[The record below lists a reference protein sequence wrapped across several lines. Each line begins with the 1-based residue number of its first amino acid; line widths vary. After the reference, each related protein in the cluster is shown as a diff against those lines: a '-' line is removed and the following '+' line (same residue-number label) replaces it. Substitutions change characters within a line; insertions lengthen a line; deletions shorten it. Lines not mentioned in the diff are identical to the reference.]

1 MSIIKAN
8 KIQTIDG
15 TTYNVPIQVVYNKTS
30 GDASWSANFT
40 GAPQNT
46 PTSTGFSVSITPKFA
61 TSKLLVMYDT
71 VWNIGNNDGG
81 SAIARGMTAWIYRDG
96 VNQHSGGSVSGA
108 FFNYN
113 SPTTDWYC
121 TSSGKIFV
129 NSNSTATTTFTL
141 YAAAYNAGRIR
152 LTGHDGQAS
161 LTVMEIAQ

>member
-8 KIQTIDG
+8 SFQTLAG
-15 TTYNVPIQVVYNKTS
+15 STMSVPVQIVYNKTS
-30 GDASWSANFT
+30 GDATWSANFT
-40 GAPQNT
+40 GGATNT
-46 PTSTGFSVSITPKFA
+46 PTNTGFSISITPKFA

-81 SAIARGMTAWIYRDG
+81 SSIARGMTAWIYRDG
-96 VNQHSGGSVSGA
+96 VNQHSGGSSNGG

-113 SPTTDWYC
+113 SPISDWYC
-121 TSSGKIFV
+121 TSSGKILV

-141 YAAAYNAGRIR
+141 YATAYNAARIR

-161 LTVMEIAQ
+161 FTVMEIAQ